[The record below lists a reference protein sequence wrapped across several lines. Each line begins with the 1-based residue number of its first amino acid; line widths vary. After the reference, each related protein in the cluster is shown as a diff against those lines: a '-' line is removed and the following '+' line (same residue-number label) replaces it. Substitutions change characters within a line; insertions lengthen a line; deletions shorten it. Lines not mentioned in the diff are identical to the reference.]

1 MNKTKVGIDLNLLRI
16 VVAMYEVKSLKAVGR
31 KLDRSESAISKALLR
46 ASEEL
51 GQTLFVRTAEG
62 LEPTHYTT
70 SIYPNLKDGLIKVHN
85 ALDTE
90 SFTAMSYN
98 LPIHIAMLAQPMNK
112 YGALILA
119 KLRENF
125 PNAQVE
131 MSIWDHVTPK
141 KILDDHIDI
150 GVYAITES
158 LPSSLYQKAIVDD
171 VLSVF
176 VAKSH
181 NDITWNT
188 IKHWPFIFTRTAGW
202 NDNHFKIQRRFEQ
215 LGEVVKV
222 PFIVDDINTCTQL
235 VQQGQFALP
244 YSRHCKLDNM
254 QEVDTPD
261 SITMNIKIASIVKQ
275 TNRNAPLQRL
285 LNKIVSTVIADK

>member
-1 MNKTKVGIDLNLLRI
+1 M
-16 VVAMYEVKSLKAVGR
+16 
-31 KLDRSESAISKALLR
+31 
-46 ASEEL
+46 
-51 GQTLFVRTAEG
+51 
-62 LEPTHYTT
+62 
-70 SIYPNLKDGLIKVHN
+70 KDGLIRVHN

-90 SFTAMSYN
+90 SFVPTSYN
-98 LPIHIAMLAQPMNK
+98 LPIHVAMLAQPMNK

-119 KLRENF
+119 KLRQTF

-131 MSIWDHVTPK
+131 MSIWDQATPK
-141 KILDDHIDI
+141 KILDNHIDI

-176 VAKSH
+176 VAESH
-181 NDITWNT
+181 ADVTWDT
-188 IKHWPFIFTRTAGW
+188 VKQWPFIFNRTPGW
-202 NDNHFKIQRRFEQ
+202 NDSDFKIQRRFEK
-215 LGEVVKV
+215 LGESIKV

-235 VQQGQFALP
+235 VQQGKFALP

-254 QEVDTPD
+254 QEVNTPD

-275 TNRNAPLQRL
+275 TNRNAPLQLL
-285 LNKIVSTVIADK
+285 LNKIVSSVIADK